1 MILDTSFII
10 DLLRG
15 NSAATAKII
24 EIEKKN
30 EPIATTTI
38 SVFEIAQGLPR
49 KASEEKTEKTLE
61 LFRSI
66 NIIGF
71 DFESAIEA
79 GNIQRR
85 LMATGQK
92 IDPED
97 AMIAGIAKTQRQK
110 VLTRNEKHF
119 RIIHGLEIETY

>member
-1 MILDTSFII
+1 MILDTSFIV

-15 NSAATAKII
+15 NATATAKIL
-24 EIEKKN
+24 EIEKN
-30 EPIATTTI
+30 SEPIATTTI
-38 SVFEIAQGLPR
+38 SVFEIWQGPSKKSGEAQAEKILEMF
-49 KASEEKTEKTLE
+49 KA
-61 LFRSI
+61 I

-79 GNIQRR
+79 GNIQRK
-85 LMATGQK
+85 LVAAGQK

-110 VLTRNEKHF
+110 VLTRNQKHF
-119 RIIHGLEIETY
+119 SIIHGLETETY